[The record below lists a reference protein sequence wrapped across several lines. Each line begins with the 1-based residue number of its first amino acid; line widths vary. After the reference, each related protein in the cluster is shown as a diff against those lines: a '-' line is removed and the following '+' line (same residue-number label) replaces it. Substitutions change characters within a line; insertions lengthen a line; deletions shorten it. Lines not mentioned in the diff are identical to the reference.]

1 MAVTIAQLEEVAF
14 EVNRRAAIAV
24 PIDAERA
31 FRRAA
36 ARETN
41 PLAKYVLNSIVEN
54 AELAVLDQRPMCG
67 DTGLP
72 RYYVKAGN
80 DVRLEGGFAA
90 LERALRAAVAR
101 ATQEVKLRSNRVHPI
116 TRRNPGNNVGVFA
129 PSIDYRFEPEGD
141 WIEITAVHKG
151 GLFGSDYR
159 MLFPGDGTDGIKRFV
174 VDTIASFHRRG
185 LACPPAIV
193 GVGIGGT
200 KDQCFTLSKEAAC
213 LRLVGDRH
221 PDPVVAQLEEEIYD
235 LCTKT
240 NMGVM
245 GLKSDTPV
253 ADVHCEIA
261 YAHTGGTPVAVS
273 ELCTAVRRSTARLS
287 NDGRVEFREDPQ
299 WFSPYMRR
307 EGIDLTPA
315 EAGAAAWAPAAAPER
330 ATVN

>member
-1 MAVTIAQLEEVAF
+1 MAVTIAQLEVVAF

-24 PIDAERA
+24 PIDAEQA

-36 ARETN
+36 DRETN
-41 PLAKYVLNSIVEN
+41 PLAKYVLDAIVEN

-80 DVRLEGGFAA
+80 DVHLEGGFAA

-273 ELCTAVRRSTARLS
+273 ELCTAVRRSTARLY
-287 NDGRVEFREDPQ
+287 NDGRVEFREDPR

-307 EGIDLTPA
+307 EGIDLTSA
-315 EAGAAAWAPAAAPER
+315 EAGAAAWAPAAMPEE